1 MPKIEGQSFFYIS
14 VTFFLSGALSLMVI
28 SLNRLCGIVFPNV
41 QWLRLKR
48 KTVIAILVGIWIVSV
63 AFAGPT
69 SFYRR
74 YYVRTKFNCDMKNRH
89 LIAGNI

>member
-74 YYVRTKFNCDMKNRH
+74 YYVRTKYNYDINTRH
-89 LIAGNI
+89 LATGSI